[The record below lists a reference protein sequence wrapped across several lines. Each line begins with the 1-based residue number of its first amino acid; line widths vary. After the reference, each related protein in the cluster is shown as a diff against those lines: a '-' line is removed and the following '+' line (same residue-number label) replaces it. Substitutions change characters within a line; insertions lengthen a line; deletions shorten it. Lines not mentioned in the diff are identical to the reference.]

1 MLFLFLLIGSFSFYA
16 YGSDLTFDN
25 TAWQYDADNDVY
37 WQIGVVYCAT
47 PETTDYESLGIYVPG
62 SYLSCEDNGDDTYAC
77 SVNSEGTV
85 SNFSAE
91 TAPIVLPVNTPGYS
105 AQAAPTTYGYDNISS
120 YLEAGFIYV
129 QAGMRGRQNGY
140 DDDGN
145 LIYSGGAPWGV
156 TDMKAAIRYYRYNR
170 ENLPGNA
177 NCIFTFGHSGGG
189 AQSTLMG
196 TTGDSSLYNIYLE
209 SIGAAMVDATGE
221 PISDVIT
228 GAMAWCPITSL
239 DYADQAYEWNMGQFA
254 SEDTRADDSWRSVL
268 SKDLAAAYAQYIND
282 LGLKD
287 ENGNVL
293 TLKKSDENIYMA
305 GSYHDYLLSVIE
317 ESLNNFLADTEF
329 PYTVSSGGFGPPGE
343 QTEVTSTTYETVED
357 YISSLN
363 SDEEWVTYDADANTA
378 TVSSVAA
385 FVRNIKSASKA
396 VPAFDDIERGQAEN
410 YVFGNDDYDVL
421 HFDFGVAELLRTRE
435 ETYAVYADWDA
446 AIMDEFDLDLDAVD
460 KFGNGIETRMNMY
473 NPMYYLLPYYHG
485 YQSSHVARYWR
496 INTGIEQGDT
506 ATTVEMNLAL
516 ALKNYKTV
524 KNVEFQTVWAQGHTQ
539 AERTG
544 DATENFIA
552 WVIEC
557 ANQQDDLQSVNP
569 HKNFIGQVKKRTQN

>member
-1 MLFLFLLIGSFSFYA
+1 MFLFIGSFPFYA

-85 SNFSAE
+85 SSFSAK

-105 AQAAPTTYGYDNISS
+105 AQAAPVTYSYDEISS

-156 TDMKAAIRYYRYNR
+156 TDMKAAIRYYRYNK
-170 ENLPGNA
+170 EILPGNA
-177 NCIFTFGHSGGG
+177 NRIFTFGHSGGG

-196 TTGDSSLYNIYLE
+196 TTGDSPLYKIYLE
-209 SIGAAMVDATGE
+209 SIGAAMVDATGK
-221 PISDVIT
+221 PISDAIT

-239 DYADQAYEWNMGQFA
+239 DYADKAYEWNMGQFA
-254 SEDTRADDSWRSVL
+254 SENTRAEDSWRSAL

-293 TLKKSDENIYMA
+293 TVKESDENIYMA
-305 GSYHDYLLSVIE
+305 GSYYDYLLSVIE
-317 ESLNNFLADTEF
+317 ESLNNFLVDTEF
-329 PYTVSSGGFGPPGE
+329 PYTESSGGFGPPGE
-343 QTEVTSTTYETVED
+343 QTEVISTTYETVED

-363 SDEEWVTYDADANTA
+363 SGEEWVTYDAGTNTA

-396 VPAFDDIERGQAEN
+396 VPAFDDIDRGQAEN
-410 YVFGNDDYDVL
+410 YVFGNDDYDAL
-421 HFDFGVAELLRTRE
+421 HFDSGVAELLHTRQG
-435 ETYAVYADWDA
+435 TYADYSDWDA

-485 YQSSHVARYWR
+485 YRRSHVAKYWR
-496 INTGIEQGDT
+496 IHTGIEQGDT

-516 ALKNYKTV
+516 ALKNYKSV
-524 KNVEFQTVWAQGHTQ
+524 KDVEFQTVWAQAHTQ

-557 ANQQDDLQSVNP
+557 ASQQDDLQSVNS
-569 HKNFIGQVKKRTQN
+569 HKNDSSQEKMKKAHN